1 MDNKTLFQLVPTLH
15 FVLNLMQFVK
25 LRQVYTMSNRA
36 YHTICVS
43 PTSAIQDMLERN
55 SMEDASLLHR
65 RNSIP
70 EMTVNIHVAEE

>member
-1 MDNKTLFQLVPTLH
+1 MDNKTLFHLVPTFH
-15 FVLNLMQFVK
+15 FVLNLTEFVK
-25 LRQVYTMSNRA
+25 LRQVYTMNNRA

-43 PTSAIQDMLERN
+43 PASAIQDMLERN
-55 SMEDASLLHR
+55 SMGEASLLHR